1 MKRAVVLSGG
11 GAKGGYEIG
20 VWKALRRLDIDYD
33 IVTGTSVGALIGELM
48 VQKDYDKALKLWYF
62 MDYSKIMDI
71 EINGRFSTKKGREEI
86 VKKYAKGAIK
96 GGRELIGLKKI
107 IDDLYDNDKFFSS
120 NVDYGL
126 VTVYFPSFKPKY
138 VVKSKL
144 KKDEVKDYLMAS
156 SACFPAFKMYKIG
169 KNSFIDGGYYD
180 NLPINLAI
188 KLGAEEVIAVNTGA
202 IGITR
207 KVKNDKV
214 KVINIK
220 PKNDIG
226 NFLAFEKK
234 YARRAI
240 AFGYNDAMKTFGKL
254 EGDLY
259 TFRLGSLK
267 RNYDRNI
274 SRFIDNVEKY
284 IPELI
289 SKLRY
294 KKILNKNNFDAF
306 NKVLENT
313 AKAFLIDEANIYRTS
328 FLNMKIKREYIRTKI
343 TSFNKIKRK
352 IKTKALKKNYINKEL
367 IIYIY
372 HLLDDYEK
380 NKKTIASISLFF
392 FDAFLS
398 AIYLKTIMR

>member
-62 MDYSKIMDI
+62 MDYSKVMDI

-86 VKKYAKGAIK
+86 VKKYAKGAVK
-96 GGRELIGLKKI
+96 GGRELTGLKKI
-107 IDDLYDNDKFFSS
+107 VDNLYDDDKFFSS

>member
-62 MDYSKIMDI
+62 MDYSKVMDI

-86 VKKYAKGAIK
+86 VKKYAKGAVK
-96 GGRELIGLKKI
+96 GGRELTGLKKI
-107 IDDLYDNDKFFSS
+107 VDDLYDDDKFFSS

-352 IKTKALKKNYINKEL
+352 IKTNALKKNYINKEL

-372 HLLDDYEK
+372 HLLNDYEK
-380 NKKTIASISLFF
+380 NKKIIASISLFF

>member
-86 VKKYAKGAIK
+86 VKKYAKGAVK
-96 GGRELIGLKKI
+96 GGRELTGLRKI
-107 IDDLYDNDKFFSS
+107 VDDLYNDDKFFSS

-188 KLGAEEVIAVNTGA
+188 KLGAEEVIAVDTGA
-202 IGITR
+202 IGIIR
-207 KVKNDKV
+207 KVKNDNV
-214 KVINIK
+214 KVINIS

-267 RNYDRNI
+267 RNYDRNGK
-274 SRFIDNVEKY
+274 RFIDNLKKY

-294 KKILNKNNFDAF
+294 KKILSKNNFDAF

-380 NKKTIASISLFF
+380 NKNTIASISLFF

-398 AIYLKTIMR
+398 AVYLKTIMR

>member
-62 MDYSKIMDI
+62 MDYSKVMDI

-86 VKKYAKGAIK
+86 VKKYAKGAVK
-96 GGRELIGLKKI
+96 GGRELTGLRKI
-107 IDDLYDNDKFFSS
+107 VDDLYNDDKFFSS

>member
-1 MKRAVVLSGG
+1 MK
-11 GAKGGYEIG
+11 
-20 VWKALRRLDIDYD
+20 
-33 IVTGTSVGALIGELM
+33 
-48 VQKDYDKALKLWYF
+48 
-62 MDYSKIMDI
+62 
-71 EINGRFSTKKGREEI
+71 
-86 VKKYAKGAIK
+86 
-96 GGRELIGLKKI
+96 
-107 IDDLYDNDKFFSS
+107 
-120 NVDYGL
+120 
-126 VTVYFPSFKPKY
+126 
-138 VVKSKL
+138 
-144 KKDEVKDYLMAS
+144 
-156 SACFPAFKMYKIG
+156 
-169 KNSFIDGGYYD
+169 
-180 NLPINLAI
+180 
-188 KLGAEEVIAVNTGA
+188 
-202 IGITR
+202 
-207 KVKNDKV
+207 
-214 KVINIK
+214 
-220 PKNDIG
+220 
-226 NFLAFEKK
+226 KK

-274 SRFIDNVEKY
+274 KRFINNVEKY

-294 KKILNKNNFDAF
+294 KKILSKNNLDAF

-372 HLLDDYEK
+372 HLLDDYDK
-380 NKKTIASISLFF
+380 NKNTIASISLFF

>member
-62 MDYSKIMDI
+62 MDYSKVMDI

-86 VKKYAKGAIK
+86 IKKYAKGAVK
-96 GGRELIGLKKI
+96 GGRELTGLKKI
-107 IDDLYDNDKFFSS
+107 VDDLYDDDKFFSS

-156 SACFPAFKMYKIG
+156 SACFPTFKMYKIG

-267 RNYDRNI
+267 RNYDRNGK
-274 SRFIDNVEKY
+274 RFINNVKKY

-372 HLLDDYEK
+372 HLLNDYEK
-380 NKKTIASISLFF
+380 NKKIIASISLFF

-398 AIYLKTIMR
+398 AVYLKTIMR

>member
-62 MDYSKIMDI
+62 MDYSKVMDI
-71 EINGRFSTKKGREEI
+71 EINGKFSTKKGREEI
-86 VKKYAKGAIK
+86 VKKYAKGVIK
-96 GGRELIGLKKI
+96 GGRELTGLKKI
-107 IDDLYDNDKFFSS
+107 VDDLYDDDKFFSS

-169 KNSFIDGGYYD
+169 NNSFIDGGYYD

-202 IGITR
+202 LGITR
-207 KVKNDKV
+207 KIVNKNVKI
-214 KVINIK
+214 INIK

-240 AFGYNDAMKTFGKL
+240 SFGYNDAMKTFGKL
-254 EGDLY
+254 QGDLY
-259 TFRLGSLK
+259 TFKYGSLK
-267 RNYDRNI
+267 RNHKRNNK
-274 SRFIDNVEKY
+274 RFINNIKRYLPDLV
-284 IPELI
+284 
-289 SKLRY
+289 SKIKY
-294 KKILNKNNFDAF
+294 KKILSDDNYDEFNN
-306 NKVLENT
+306 VLENT
-313 AKAFLIDEANIYRTS
+313 AKVFCVDEANVYRTS
-328 FLNMKIKREYIRTKI
+328 FLNMKIRREFIKTKI
-343 TSFNKIKRK
+343 TSFSKIKRK

-367 IIYIY
+367 VVYIY
-372 HLLDDYEK
+372 NLLKDYEN
-380 NKKTIASISLFF
+380 NKKTIISISLFF

-398 AIYLKTIMR
+398 AVYLKTIMR

>member
-86 VKKYAKGAIK
+86 VKKYAKGAVK
-96 GGRELIGLKKI
+96 GGRELTGLKKI
-107 IDDLYDNDKFFSS
+107 VDDLYDDDKFFSS

-156 SACFPAFKMYKIG
+156 SACFPTFKMYKIG

-328 FLNMKIKREYIRTKI
+328 FLNMKIKREYVRTKI

-372 HLLDDYEK
+372 HLLNDYEK
-380 NKKTIASISLFF
+380 NKKIIASISLFF

-398 AIYLKTIMR
+398 AVYLKTIMR

>member
-62 MDYSKIMDI
+62 MDYSKVMDI
-71 EINGRFSTKKGREEI
+71 EINGRFSTKKGRDEI
-86 VKKYAKGAIK
+86 VKKYAKGAVK
-96 GGRELIGLKKI
+96 GGRELTGLKKI
-107 IDDLYDNDKFFSS
+107 VDDLYDDDKFFSS

-156 SACFPAFKMYKIG
+156 SACFPTFKMYKIG

>member
-62 MDYSKIMDI
+62 MDYSKVMDI

-86 VKKYAKGAIK
+86 VKKYAKGAVK
-96 GGRELIGLKKI
+96 GGRELTGLKKI
-107 IDDLYDNDKFFSS
+107 VDDLYDDDKFFSS

-240 AFGYNDAMKTFGKL
+240 AFGYNDAMKNFGKL

>member
-62 MDYSKIMDI
+62 MDYSKVMDV

-96 GGRELIGLKKI
+96 GGRELTGLKKI
-107 IDDLYDNDKFFSS
+107 VDDLYDDDKFFSS

-202 IGITR
+202 IGIIR

-214 KVINIK
+214 KIINIK
-220 PKNDIG
+220 PRNDIG

-274 SRFIDNVEKY
+274 KRFISNVEKY

-294 KKILNKNNFDAF
+294 KKILSKNNFDAF

-380 NKKTIASISLFF
+380 NKNTIASISLFF

-398 AIYLKTIMR
+398 AVYLKMIMR

>member
-62 MDYSKIMDI
+62 MDYSKVMDI

-86 VKKYAKGAIK
+86 VKKYAKGAVK
-96 GGRELIGLKKI
+96 GGRELTGLKKI
-107 IDDLYDNDKFFSS
+107 VDDLYDDDKFFSS

-144 KKDEVKDYLMAS
+144 KKDEVKNYLMAS

>member
-62 MDYSKIMDI
+62 MDYSKVMDI

-86 VKKYAKGAIK
+86 VKKYAKGAVK
-96 GGRELIGLKKI
+96 GGRELTGLKKI
-107 IDDLYDNDKFFSS
+107 VDDLYDDDKFFSS

-294 KKILNKNNFDAF
+294 KKILSKNNFDAF

-313 AKAFLIDEANIYRTS
+313 AKAFLIDEADIYRTS

-380 NKKTIASISLFF
+380 NKNTITSISLFF

>member
-86 VKKYAKGAIK
+86 VKKYAKGAVK
-96 GGRELIGLKKI
+96 GGRELTGLRKI
-107 IDDLYDNDKFFSS
+107 VDDLYNDDKFFSS

-188 KLGAEEVIAVNTGA
+188 KLGAEEVIAVDTGA
-202 IGITR
+202 IGIIR
-207 KVKNDKV
+207 KVKNDNV
-214 KVINIK
+214 KVINIS

-267 RNYDRNI
+267 RNYDRNGK
-274 SRFIDNVEKY
+274 RFIDNLKKY

-294 KKILNKNNFDAF
+294 KKILSKNNFDAF

-380 NKKTIASISLFF
+380 NKNTIASISLFF

-398 AIYLKTIMR
+398 AVYLKMIMR

>member
-62 MDYSKIMDI
+62 MDYSKVMDV

-86 VKKYAKGAIK
+86 VKKYAKGAVK
-96 GGRELIGLKKI
+96 GGRELTGLKKI
-107 IDDLYDNDKFFSS
+107 VDDLYDDDKFFSS

-202 IGITR
+202 IGIIR

-214 KVINIK
+214 KIINIK
-220 PKNDIG
+220 PRNDIG

-274 SRFIDNVEKY
+274 KRFISNVEKY

-294 KKILNKNNFDAF
+294 KKILSKNNLDAF

-343 TSFNKIKRK
+343 TSFNKIKRN

-372 HLLDDYEK
+372 HLLDDYDK
-380 NKKTIASISLFF
+380 NKNTIASISLFF

-398 AIYLKTIMR
+398 AVYLKTIMR

>member
-62 MDYSKIMDI
+62 MDYSKVMDV

-86 VKKYAKGAIK
+86 VKKYAKGAVK
-96 GGRELIGLKKI
+96 GGRELTGLKKI
-107 IDDLYDNDKFFSS
+107 VDDLYDDDKFFSS

-202 IGITR
+202 IGIIR

-214 KVINIK
+214 KIINIK
-220 PKNDIG
+220 PRNDIG

-274 SRFIDNVEKY
+274 KRFINNVEKY

-294 KKILNKNNFDAF
+294 KKILSKNNFDAF

-372 HLLDDYEK
+372 HLLDDYDK
-380 NKKTIASISLFF
+380 NKNTIASISLFF

-398 AIYLKTIMR
+398 AVYLKTIMR

>member
-96 GGRELIGLKKI
+96 GGRELTGLRKI
-107 IDDLYDNDKFFSS
+107 VDDLYDDDKFFSS

-169 KNSFIDGGYYD
+169 KNFFIDGGYYD
-180 NLPINLAI
+180 NLPIDLAI

-202 IGITR
+202 IGIIR

-220 PKNDIG
+220 PRNDIG

-274 SRFIDNVEKY
+274 NRFISNVEKY

-294 KKILNKNNFDAF
+294 KKILSKNNFDAF

>member
-62 MDYSKIMDI
+62 MDYSKVMDI

-86 VKKYAKGAIK
+86 VKKYAKGAVK
-96 GGRELIGLKKI
+96 GGRELTGLKKI
-107 IDDLYDNDKFFSS
+107 VDDLYDDDKFFSS

-144 KKDEVKDYLMAS
+144 KKDEVKNYLMAS
-156 SACFPAFKMYKIG
+156 SACFPTFKMYKIG

-398 AIYLKTIMR
+398 AVYLKTIMR

>member
-33 IVTGTSVGALIGELM
+33 IVTGTSVGALTGELM

-86 VKKYAKGAIK
+86 VKKYAKGAVK
-96 GGRELIGLKKI
+96 GGRELTGLRKI
-107 IDDLYDNDKFFSS
+107 VDDLYNDDKFFSS

-188 KLGAEEVIAVNTGA
+188 KLGAEEVIAVDTGA
-202 IGITR
+202 IGIIR
-207 KVKNDKV
+207 KVKNDNV
-214 KVINIK
+214 KVINIS

-267 RNYDRNI
+267 RNYDRNGK
-274 SRFIDNVEKY
+274 RFIDNLKKY

-294 KKILNKNNFDAF
+294 KKILSKNNFDAF

-380 NKKTIASISLFF
+380 NKNTIASISLFF

-398 AIYLKTIMR
+398 AVYLKTIMR

>member
-62 MDYSKIMDI
+62 MDYSKVMDI

-86 VKKYAKGAIK
+86 VKKYAKGAVK
-96 GGRELIGLKKI
+96 GGRELTGLKKI
-107 IDDLYDNDKFFSS
+107 VDDLYDDDKFFSS

-156 SACFPAFKMYKIG
+156 SACFPTFKMYKIG

>member
-62 MDYSKIMDI
+62 MDYSKVMDI

-96 GGRELIGLKKI
+96 GGRELIGLRKI
-107 IDDLYDNDKFFSS
+107 VDDLYDNDKFFSS
-120 NVDYGL
+120 DVDYGL

-180 NLPINLAI
+180 NLPIDLAI
-188 KLGAEEVIAVNTGA
+188 KLGAEEVIAVNTGT
-202 IGITR
+202 IGIIR

-214 KVINIK
+214 KIINIK
-220 PKNDIG
+220 PRNDIG

-274 SRFIDNVEKY
+274 NRFISNVEKY

-294 KKILNKNNFDAF
+294 KKILSKNNFDAF

-313 AKAFLIDEANIYRTS
+313 AKAFLIDEADIYRTS

-380 NKKTIASISLFF
+380 NKNTITSISLFF

-398 AIYLKTIMR
+398 AVYLKTIMR

>member
-1 MKRAVVLSGG
+1 MKLAVVLSGG

-48 VQKDYDKALKLWYF
+48 VQKDYDKALKLWYY
-62 MDYSKIMDI
+62 MDYNKVMDI
-71 EINGRFSTKKGREEI
+71 EINERFNTKKGKEEI
-86 VKKYAKGAIK
+86 VKKYAKGAIH
-96 GGRELIGLKKI
+96 GGREAVGLRKI
-107 IDDLYDNDKFFSS
+107 VDDLYDDEKFFSS

-169 KNSFIDGGYYD
+169 KSSFIDGGYYD

-188 KLGAEEVIAVNTGA
+188 KLGADEIIAVDTGA
-202 IGITR
+202 IGIKR
-207 KVKNDKV
+207 KVQNSKV
-214 KVINIK
+214 NIINIK
-220 PKNDIG
+220 PKNNIG

-240 AFGYNDAMKTFGKL
+240 AFGYNDAMKAFNQL

-274 SRFIDNVEKY
+274 ECFMNNFKNYSKDT
-284 IPELI
+284 I

-294 KKILNKNNFDAF
+294 KKILTKNNIAAF
-306 NKVLENT
+306 NKILENT
-313 AKAFLIDEANIYRTS
+313 AKAFLIDEVNIYRTS

-343 TSFNKIKRK
+343 TSFNRIKRK
-352 IKTKALKKNYINKEL
+352 IKKNVLKKNYIDKEL

-372 HLLDDYEK
+372 HLLNNYER
-380 NKKTIASISLFF
+380 NKKVIASISLFF

-398 AIYLKTIMR
+398 AIYLKTILR

>member
-62 MDYSKIMDI
+62 MDYSKVMDI

-86 VKKYAKGAIK
+86 VKKYAKGAVK
-96 GGRELIGLKKI
+96 GGRELTGLKKI
-107 IDDLYDNDKFFSS
+107 VDNLYDDDKFFSS

-398 AIYLKTIMR
+398 AVYLKTIMR

>member
-62 MDYSKIMDI
+62 MDYSKVMDI

-86 VKKYAKGAIK
+86 VKKYAKGAVK
-96 GGRELIGLKKI
+96 GGRELTGLKKI
-107 IDDLYDNDKFFSS
+107 VDDLYDDDKFFSS

-202 IGITR
+202 IGIIR

>member
-62 MDYSKIMDI
+62 MDYSKVMDI

-86 VKKYAKGAIK
+86 VKKYAKGAVK
-96 GGRELIGLKKI
+96 GGRELTGLRKI
-107 IDDLYDNDKFFSS
+107 VDDLYNDDKFFSS

-188 KLGAEEVIAVNTGA
+188 KLGAEEVMAVNTGA

>member
-62 MDYSKIMDI
+62 MDYSKVMDV

-86 VKKYAKGAIK
+86 VKKYAKGAVK
-96 GGRELIGLKKI
+96 GGRELTGLKKI
-107 IDDLYDNDKFFSS
+107 VDDLYDDDKFFSS

-202 IGITR
+202 IGIIR

-214 KVINIK
+214 KIINIK
-220 PKNDIG
+220 PRNDIG

-274 SRFIDNVEKY
+274 KRFINNVEKY

-294 KKILNKNNFDAF
+294 KKILSKNNLDAF

-343 TSFNKIKRK
+343 TSFNKIKRN

-372 HLLDDYEK
+372 HLLDDYDK
-380 NKKTIASISLFF
+380 NKNTIASISLFF

-398 AIYLKTIMR
+398 AVYLKTIMR

>member
-62 MDYSKIMDI
+62 MDYSKVMDI

-86 VKKYAKGAIK
+86 VKKYAKGAVK
-96 GGRELIGLKKI
+96 GGRELTGLKKI
-107 IDDLYDNDKFFSS
+107 VDDLYDDDKFFSS

-313 AKAFLIDEANIYRTS
+313 AKAFLIDEADIYRTS

-380 NKKTIASISLFF
+380 NKNTITSISLFF

>member
-62 MDYSKIMDI
+62 MDYSKVMDI

-86 VKKYAKGAIK
+86 VKKYAKGVVK
-96 GGRELIGLKKI
+96 GGRELTGLKKI
-107 IDDLYDNDKFFSS
+107 VDDLYDDDKFFSS

-169 KNSFIDGGYYD
+169 KNFFIDGGYYD
-180 NLPINLAI
+180 NLPIDLAI

-202 IGITR
+202 IGIIR

-214 KVINIK
+214 KIINIK
-220 PKNDIG
+220 PRNDIG

>member
-62 MDYSKIMDI
+62 MDYSKVMDI

-86 VKKYAKGAIK
+86 VKKYAKGAVK
-96 GGRELIGLKKI
+96 GGRELTGLKKI
-107 IDDLYDNDKFFSS
+107 VDDLYDDDKFFSS

-240 AFGYNDAMKTFGKL
+240 AFGYNDTMKTFGKL

-380 NKKTIASISLFF
+380 NKKTIDSISLFF

>member
-62 MDYSKIMDI
+62 MDYSKVMDV

-96 GGRELIGLKKI
+96 GGRELTGLRKI
-107 IDDLYDNDKFFSS
+107 VDDLYDDDKFFSS
-120 NVDYGL
+120 NLDYGL

-202 IGITR
+202 IGIIR

-214 KVINIK
+214 KIINIK
-220 PKNDIG
+220 PRNDIG

-274 SRFIDNVEKY
+274 KRFINNVEKY

-294 KKILNKNNFDAF
+294 KKILSKNNLDAF

-343 TSFNKIKRK
+343 TSFNKIKRN

-372 HLLDDYEK
+372 HLLDDYDK
-380 NKKTIASISLFF
+380 NKNTIASISLFF

-398 AIYLKTIMR
+398 AVYLKTIMR

>member
-62 MDYSKIMDI
+62 MDYSKVMDI

-86 VKKYAKGAIK
+86 VKKYAKGAVK
-96 GGRELIGLKKI
+96 GGRELTGLRKI
-107 IDDLYDNDKFFSS
+107 VDDLYNDDKFFSS

-156 SACFPAFKMYKIG
+156 SACFPTFKMYKIG

-372 HLLDDYEK
+372 HLLNDYEK
-380 NKKTIASISLFF
+380 NKKIIASISLFF

>member
-62 MDYSKIMDI
+62 MDYSKVMDI

-86 VKKYAKGAIK
+86 VKKYAKGAVK
-96 GGRELIGLKKI
+96 GGRELTGLKKI
-107 IDDLYDNDKFFSS
+107 VEDLYDDDKFFSS

>member
-86 VKKYAKGAIK
+86 VKKYAKGAVK
-96 GGRELIGLKKI
+96 GGRELTGLRKI
-107 IDDLYDNDKFFSS
+107 VDDLYNDDKFFSS

-156 SACFPAFKMYKIG
+156 SACFPAFKIYKIG

-188 KLGAEEVIAVNTGA
+188 KLGAEEVIAVDTGA
-202 IGITR
+202 IGIIR
-207 KVKNDKV
+207 KVKNDNV
-214 KVINIK
+214 KVINIS

-267 RNYDRNI
+267 RNYDRNGK
-274 SRFIDNVEKY
+274 RFIDNLKKY

-294 KKILNKNNFDAF
+294 KKILSKNNFDAF

-380 NKKTIASISLFF
+380 NKNTIASISLFF

-398 AIYLKTIMR
+398 AVYLKMIMR

>member
-62 MDYSKIMDI
+62 MDYSKVMDV

-86 VKKYAKGAIK
+86 VKKYAKGAVK
-96 GGRELIGLKKI
+96 GGRELTGLKKI
-107 IDDLYDNDKFFSS
+107 VDDLYDDDKFFSS

-372 HLLDDYEK
+372 HLLNDYEK
-380 NKKTIASISLFF
+380 NKKIIASISLFF

>member
-62 MDYSKIMDI
+62 MDYSKVMDI

-86 VKKYAKGAIK
+86 VKKYAKGAVK
-96 GGRELIGLKKI
+96 GGRELTGLKKI
-107 IDDLYDNDKFFSS
+107 VDDLYDDDKFFSS

-328 FLNMKIKREYIRTKI
+328 F
-343 TSFNKIKRK
+343 
-352 IKTKALKKNYINKEL
+352 
-367 IIYIY
+367 
-372 HLLDDYEK
+372 
-380 NKKTIASISLFF
+380 
-392 FDAFLS
+392 
-398 AIYLKTIMR
+398 